1 MSTFCRSF
9 EAYSRL
15 WGVPSVSRKKMEI
28 IAPSWRAMNVGIMS
42 RNTCIWLYVQTL
54 LTHGIRW

>member
-54 LTHGIRW
+54 L